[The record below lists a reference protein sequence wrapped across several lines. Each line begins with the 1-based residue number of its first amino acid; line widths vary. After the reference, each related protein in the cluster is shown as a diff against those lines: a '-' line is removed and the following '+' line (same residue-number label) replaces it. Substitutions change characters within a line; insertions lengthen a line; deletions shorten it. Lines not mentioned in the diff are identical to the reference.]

1 MAAPFLLVIAAAMA
15 SAEQEGNAPQ
25 AGKTNEGVN
34 NPADNGTLAAK
45 EPCHK
50 VKLENTDQPPVG
62 TADDGKNQSKCIDH
76 GFTSVYFL
84 VEDRFPVV

>member
-1 MAAPFLLVIAAAMA
+1 MAAPFLLVVATAVA
-15 SAEQEGNAPQ
+15 SAEQERNAPQ
-25 AGKTNEGVN
+25 AGKSNEGVN
-34 NPADNGTLAAK
+34 NPADNGILATK

-50 VKLENTDQPPVG
+50 VKLENSDQSPVG

-76 GFTSVYFL
+76 GFTSICFS